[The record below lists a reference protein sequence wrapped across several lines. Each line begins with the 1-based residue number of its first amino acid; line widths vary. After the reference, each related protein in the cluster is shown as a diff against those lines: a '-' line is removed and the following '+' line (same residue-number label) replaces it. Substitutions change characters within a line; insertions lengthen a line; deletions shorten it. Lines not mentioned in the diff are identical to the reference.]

1 MPVDID
7 SRPSTPDV
15 SSGNSTEVEASASK
29 PDIKERSPPVWR
41 PSIPRK
47 RPASD
52 HWSKQSATP
61 PRNAQSP
68 ALHSTASQPLPEEH
82 ANGKDDAIIVSH
94 EPEWYLRTRSPTPKL
109 PPAPLKRRK
118 LDDDPAP
125 SPKSDIVVLVRTP
138 SPKARGS
145 IPLPGRK
152 PSPARKKDAPIHV
165 QEKDKK
171 SQPSPSVKQEH
182 RSPTPVEALK
192 PERKLITESA
202 QFYPMPESCRKVNP
216 DFAQCR
222 KAHFQEKSK
231 ELLRLG
237 LRKTKA
243 FWRYVSFP

>member
-15 SSGNSTEVEASASK
+15 SSGNSTEVEAPASK
-29 PDIKERSPPVWR
+29 PDIKARSPPAGR

-152 PSPARKKDAPIHV
+152 PTPARKKDAPIHV